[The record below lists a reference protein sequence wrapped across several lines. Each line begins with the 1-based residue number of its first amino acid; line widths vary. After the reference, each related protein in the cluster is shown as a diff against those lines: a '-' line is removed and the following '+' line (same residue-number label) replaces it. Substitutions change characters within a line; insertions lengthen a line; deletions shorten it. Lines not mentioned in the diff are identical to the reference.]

1 MSWSLGSRLRQEPS
15 AGGVGREELHD
26 GQEVHIGPALLGRL
40 LPDAAV
46 AQELFEDG

>member
-26 GQEVHIGPALLGRL
+26 GQEVGLGAALFGQALA
-40 LPDAAV
+40 DAAV
-46 AQELFEDG
+46 AQELLKDG